1 MWIIKIIKIEY
12 FYPPRI
18 LEKHRC
24 IYFCLQQTPP
34 RENWFQYVRREYTT
48 AINLPCL
55 ITFIYM
61 YKILPNL
68 TKVMNL
74 ATRIIKAIEL
84 EKQTNKS
91 HHVYNTHWL
100 LQIANIYLL
109 SKVHTRLHRKLNDS
123 IFWSS
128 NFFCINVIMKHNI
141 VSPCNF
147 KILNFRISRH
157 LAAKKFSSKDYDI

>member
-18 LEKHRC
+18 LEKHGS

-91 HHVYNTHWL
+91 HPVYYTH
-100 LQIANIYLL
+100 
-109 SKVHTRLHRKLNDS
+109 T
-123 IFWSS
+123 
-128 NFFCINVIMKHNI
+128 
-141 VSPCNF
+141 
-147 KILNFRISRH
+147 
-157 LAAKKFSSKDYDI
+157 DYYR

>member
-1 MWIIKIIKIEY
+1 
-12 FYPPRI
+12 
-18 LEKHRC
+18 
-24 IYFCLQQTPP
+24 
-34 RENWFQYVRREYTT
+34 
-48 AINLPCL
+48 
-55 ITFIYM
+55 M

-157 LAAKKFSSKDYDI
+157 LAAKKFPQKIMTFNLHRIECPKLNSTIITCIFWLISLKGIEFLPQTLFF